1 MAALKTAM
9 ILAAGRGER
18 LQPLTRVTPKPL
30 LVVRGQPLIA
40 HQLNWLREAGI
51 ESVVINLHH
60 LGEQI
65 EAFCGNGDRWGLN
78 IRYSHEQT
86 LLETGGGIQNAL
98 PLLGGE
104 AFLVVNGDIFTTFT
118 LATLSTLPAWA
129 DMHLLLTPRPEFRES
144 GDFEYANGRV
154 TARGDGFVYCGI
166 AILHPGIFR
175 EVRQGAFSL
184 RDLMFA
190 AIAAGR
196 GSAQVWDGYWT
207 DIGSRAQLDAVNAD
221 PMD

>member
-30 LVVRGQPLIA
+30 LVVRGKPLIA
-40 HQLNWLREAGI
+40 HQLDWLREAGI
-51 ESVVINLHH
+51 ERVVINLHH

-98 PLLGGE
+98 P
-104 AFLVVNGDIFTTFT
+104 V
-118 LATLSTLPAWA
+118 SR
-129 DMHLLLTPRPEFRES
+129 TPEK
-144 GDFEYANGRV
+144 
-154 TARGDGFVYCGI
+154 
-166 AILHPGIFR
+166 
-175 EVRQGAFSL
+175 
-184 RDLMFA
+184 
-190 AIAAGR
+190 
-196 GSAQVWDGYWT
+196 
-207 DIGSRAQLDAVNAD
+207 
-221 PMD
+221 